1 MPDFEA
7 QFAAHRQGILGT
19 VRCAPWHVGE
29 HLLLIGDAAH
39 AIVPFHGQG
48 MNCALEDCRLL
59 DEMMAD
65 GQAEPFAR
73 FSSQRRADADAIA
86 DMSLE
91 NYAEM
96 RDVVLDARHHRQ
108 RRLELEL
115 ERRHPRRFIPRYS
128 MVMFHDQIPYSVAQR
143 RGRIQQQILD
153 RLTANDAP
161 ADLALA
167 DTLILERLEPA

>member
-1 MPDFEA
+1 
-7 QFAAHRQGILGT
+7 
-19 VRCAPWHVGE
+19 
-29 HLLLIGDAAH
+29 
-39 AIVPFHGQG
+39 
-48 MNCALEDCRLL
+48 
-59 DEMMAD
+59 
-65 GQAEPFAR
+65 
-73 FSSQRRADADAIA
+73 
-86 DMSLE
+86 
-91 NYAEM
+91 M